1 MCNINNK
8 IKVFFIISA
17 KLRIISKAIISKAM
31 QSFRAYPAL
40 NSLGVSHSQVAWQIV
55 RPYRHCTDEETNI
68 VPLWSSYLFAFCPF
82 YIIIVYTQGACLDQS
97 VLVTSPY
104 ACHRVYSTGAQSASR
119 GSQQQWLQVNSV
131 SISMSINCKPRRK
144 GWASWQQSRVK
155 GLSSGGRQCVTA
167 FPGLSM
173 WFGSLKQ
180 LAEQSQFGCE

>member
-8 IKVFFIISA
+8 IKVFFIVSA
-17 KLRIISKAIISKAM
+17 KLRIISKAM

-82 YIIIVYTQGACLDQS
+82 YIIIVYTHTHTHTRCLS
-97 VLVTSPY
+97 GSKCPCHFSLCLSPGI
-104 ACHRVYSTGAQSASR
+104 STGAQSASR

-131 SISMSINCKPRRK
+131 SISTSINGKPRRK
-144 GWASWQQSRVK
+144 GWASWQQIRVK
-155 GLSSGGRQCVTA
+155 GLSSGGRQCVTS
-167 FPGLSM
+167 FPGLRV

>member
-8 IKVFFIISA
+8 IKVFFIVSA
-17 KLRIISKAIISKAM
+17 KLRIISKAM

-82 YIIIVYTQGACLDQS
+82 YIIIVYTHAHTQGAYLDQS

-104 ACHRVYSTGAQSASR
+104 ACHHVLAQEHRV
-119 GSQQQWLQVNSV
+119 LQEEVSSSGFRLILFPSLRPLMVNHAEKDGQADNKSEWKDSPLVVGSV
-131 SISMSINCKPRRK
+131 SPHSL
-144 GWASWQQSRVK
+144 GWAC
-155 GLSSGGRQCVTA
+155 GLD
-167 FPGLSM
+167 L
-173 WFGSLKQ
+173 
-180 LAEQSQFGCE
+180 